1 MLECGELGTGAHLER
16 SDGFI
21 AANTDLLAIGAGEH
35 CRDGTVFGMLQI
47 GPCIVE
53 RLLGK

>member
-1 MLECGELGTGAHLER
+1 MRGTWYRSHLER